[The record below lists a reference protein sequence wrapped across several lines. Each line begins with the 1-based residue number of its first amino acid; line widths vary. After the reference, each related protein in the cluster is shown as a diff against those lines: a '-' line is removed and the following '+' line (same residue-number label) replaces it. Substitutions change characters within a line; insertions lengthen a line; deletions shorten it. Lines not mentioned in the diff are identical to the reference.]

1 MKLLEPY
8 LCFTPFNPWKAL
20 VTVLP
25 LSAALIGN
33 TVLHLDK
40 ALARIGECE
49 HTKLKAEF
57 YPRSVSAAGAGDVS
71 NAARPSAN
79 CADRTEG
86 TRRLRGRSRQ
96 LPPQSARTAVVKIHI
111 YLLCL

>member
-1 MKLLEPY
+1 MRLLAPY
-8 LCFTPFNPWKAL
+8 LCFTPFNPWKAS

-33 TVLHLDK
+33 TVLHLDN

-49 HTKLKAEF
+49 HTKLKAAF
-57 YPRSVSAAGAGDVS
+57 YPGAAGAGDVS
-71 NAARPSAN
+71 NAAHPSAN

-86 TRRLRGRSRQ
+86 THHFRGCSRQ
-96 LPPQSARTAVVKIHI
+96 LPPVGTR
-111 YLLCL
+111 CRGG